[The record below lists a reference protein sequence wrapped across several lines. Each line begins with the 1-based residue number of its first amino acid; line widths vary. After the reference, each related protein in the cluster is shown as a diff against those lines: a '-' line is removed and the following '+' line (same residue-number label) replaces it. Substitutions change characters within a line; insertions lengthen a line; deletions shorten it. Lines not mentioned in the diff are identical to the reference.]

1 MSTTALLLLMSSFL
15 IETST
20 SALLNPQEL
29 TSKQLRRN
37 LHNQVS
43 RVVPSN
49 LKTST
54 FLEFPNCDFETDYC
68 DWHIDEE
75 LNGTEFFAFIRSK
88 GSIHENS
95 NDGPIVDHDMNKEG
109 RVKVDKELYTSNKI
123 FLTAYFLWANALLG
137 TPGLLTSIS
146 SKPINTENNLCFNF
160 WFDLT
165 VSKVDKC
172 LKCKSNFLL
181 VAK

>member
-1 MSTTALLLLMSSFL
+1 
-15 IETST
+15 
-20 SALLNPQEL
+20 
-29 TSKQLRRN
+29 
-37 LHNQVS
+37 
-43 RVVPSN
+43 
-49 LKTST
+49 
-54 FLEFPNCDFETDYC
+54 
-68 DWHIDEE
+68 
-75 LNGTEFFAFIRSK
+75 
-88 GSIHENS
+88 
-95 NDGPIVDHDMNKEG
+95 MNNEG

-146 SKPINTENNLCFNF
+146 SKPINTENNLCFTF

-172 LKCKSNFLL
+172 LKCKNNFLL